1 VILNVLLITCLFSIF
16 GRSYTTLMP
25 AFAKLVLHESSRTL
39 GIMYAMPGL
48 GTLLGG
54 FALALVGDIRRK
66 GTFVAVSGLLTAG
79 MVFTLATSTSLLV
92 ILPLLIV
99 VGAGTTAFN
108 ATVTTILQIRT
119 PANLRGRVMSY
130 NTMAWR
136 GLTNLGGSVIGVMAE
151 AFGIREAMAIGA
163 LLVVVS
169 CLVLYLPVPHLR
181 RADEEPGVTPL
192 IQPAV

>member
-1 VILNVLLITCLFSIF
+1 
-16 GRSYTTLMP
+16 M
-25 AFAKLVLHESSRTL
+25 
-39 GIMYAMPGL
+39 
-48 GTLLGG
+48 
-54 FALALVGDIRRK
+54 
-66 GTFVAVSGLLTAG
+66 
-79 MVFTLATSTSLLV
+79 V

-119 PANLRGRVMSY
+119 PANLRSRVMSY

-163 LLVVVS
+163 LLVVIS
-169 CLVLYLPVPHLR
+169 CLVLYLPVPYLR
-181 RADEEPGVTPL
+181 RADEGPESVPL
-192 IQPAV
+192 IQPAT